1 MIHPIIAIFQ
11 QRAEMLDM
19 QGSKVTLEDAIGNLA
34 AWIETCEE
42 KLTEDDLAILGGV
55 GGILYRDGLMRKL
68 S

>member
-34 AWIETCEE
+34 A
-42 KLTEDDLAILGGV
+42 
-55 GGILYRDGLMRKL
+55 
-68 S
+68 